1 MTPVPAPQT
10 LDVTLSDSIRKYT
23 RHAKAPATRK
33 GYRSDLAHFAAFCQ
47 AQNVPALPATPS
59 TVAAYLVSLADAGFK
74 PATLSRRLASIA
86 KAHSA
91 AQLDSPTSMKHAVV
105 KEVWA
110 GIKRTVG
117 TAQTAKAAA
126 TVDYLKLMLA
136 HVPDTLSGLRDRAVL
151 LLGFAAALRRS
162 ELVALEVEDV
172 HYVPEG
178 LVLTI
183 RGSKTDQ
190 ERAGQKVA
198 IALGT
203 TTETCPVRSLRAWLL
218 AAGISSGPLFRA
230 VNRWEQVQAKPLTD
244 QVVAL
249 LVKRYAELAGL
260 DSAVFSGHSLRAGL
274 ATSAALAGATE
285 RVIMRQTRHKSEA
298 MVRRYIRDGNLF
310 SQNVSSLVG
319 L

>member
-1 MTPVPAPQT
+1 MTPLPAPQT

-23 RHAKAPATRK
+23 RHAKAPNTRK

-47 AQNVPALPATPS
+47 AQNVPALPATPG
-59 TVAAYLVSLADAGFK
+59 TIAAYLVNLADAGLK
-74 PATLSRRLASIA
+74 PATMSRRLAAIS

-91 AQLDSPTSMKHAVV
+91 ANLDSPCSMRHAIVS
-105 KEVWA
+105 EVWQ
-110 GIKRTVG
+110 GIKRSVG

-136 HVPDTLSGLRDRAVL
+136 QVPDTLTGLRDRALL
-151 LLGFAAALRRS
+151 LLGFAAALRRT
-162 ELVALEVEDV
+162 ELVALTLEDV
-172 HYVPEG
+172 QYVPEG

-198 IALGT
+198 IALGKT
-203 TTETCPVRSLRAWLL
+203 PETCPVYALRAWLL
-218 AAGISSGPLFRA
+218 AGGIASGSLFRA
-230 VNRWEQVQAKPLTD
+230 VTRWGHVQPEGMSD

-249 LVKRYAELAGL
+249 LVKKYAQAAGL
-260 DSAVFSGHSLRAGL
+260 DPAVFSGHSLRAGL

-285 RVIMRQTRHKSEA
+285 RTIMRQTRHKSEA

-310 SQNVSSLVG
+310 NQNVSAIVG